1 MIKNKLGI
9 NLIKELK
16 DIYSESYKIFV
27 KEIEYDTC
35 KWKDIIYSWIRRIN
49 VVKMDMVHKV
59 IYTNNAIS
67 TKNPRHFF
75 PTELEQ
81 RVPKICIDHK

>member
-49 VVKMDMVHKV
+49 VVKSVLPK
-59 IYTNNAIS
+59 AIFRLS
-67 TKNPRHFF
+67 AIPIKSSLAF
-75 PTELEQ
+75 L
-81 RVPKICIDHK
+81 KK